1 MVSSITTHKG
11 LNSKDRNSYFQKKE
25 KLQDDEVD
33 VRIPMVDHT
42 PYYVTAKLY

>member
-1 MVSSITTHKG
+1 MKG
-11 LNSKDRNSYFQKKE
+11 LLVLTVRTEINFSKIKK